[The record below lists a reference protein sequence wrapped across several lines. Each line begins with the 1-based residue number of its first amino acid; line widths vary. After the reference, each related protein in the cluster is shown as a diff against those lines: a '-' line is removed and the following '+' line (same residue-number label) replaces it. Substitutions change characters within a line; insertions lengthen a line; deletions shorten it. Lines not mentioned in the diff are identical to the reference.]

1 MKKMWFIILS
11 LFVDAYF
18 INSAAIPGAP
28 VIRLNQAGYL
38 PEDDYKTAVVS
49 GLSGN
54 FEVRDYNTNE
64 VVYSGTLTQLGTDSV
79 TGETLYLA
87 DFSQLNRE
95 GVYYIKVGNESSYK
109 FEIKRDLYNKV
120 LYYTLRVYGAN
131 RCGPYDSWIHG
142 HCHTKDGVIRGTGKE
157 GTLAGGWHD
166 CGDHVKFGHTVFYAA
181 CALLF
186 AYNAWPDRFADVY
199 SMSYDGTY
207 YNPKPD
213 GIPDVL
219 NEVKVVTDYMLNLY
233 DASVEDG
240 LIQQNRLYYQVG
252 DGDDDHTWWNKPE
265 YQDDFPQS
273 RGGQPRE
280 AWSDIGS
287 DLAGRFSA
295 ALAMMATAYYK
306 FDIEYANKCLEAAK
320 VVYTIGKNLYGV
332 SGRDTGGKGYYQPDN
347 RADDDMALA
356 AVELYKATGD
366 PYYLQEAQYWM
377 AKENK
382 WQFCSYY
389 VLSFPNVFAF
399 VLYDYYPYASTVD
412 NAPSE
417 VDTKIVTKDECLE
430 WLERDVFQSA
440 PAADI
445 YGRKWDYG
453 WGTCRYMMGV
463 AATACM
469 AYDLSLKKGQPN
481 PNSLKVAKDQ
491 MNWVLG
497 RNQFGMSFIIGSQQD
512 GWLTRYPQ
520 HPHHRA
526 ANPDGENVPELPSY
540 PATELTGATIG
551 GPKSHTDFSDRWDDY
566 VATETGV
573 DYWAGTLITAAY
585 FAKPVSEISD
595 TPPTVMFST
604 PTAGSVVKGVV
615 SIKVLASDDKGVAK
629 IVLFI
634 NNQKVYEV
642 QNQTMLTYNWDTT
655 SLANG
660 VYQLKAVAYD
670 TTNQTAE
677 KQISVTVENVS
688 GGSDSGGSNGGNEG
702 SQQTDTPPV
711 VVFNNLT
718 SGTTVSGTVEV
729 LVNVSDDKG
738 ITNVVFYINNQIVN
752 TYNSSF
758 SYNLDTTQ
766 YPNGQ
771 LRLKVIAY
779 DTLSQSTTQE
789 VLVYVNNV
797 AGDEPPQVH
806 IISPQ
811 NNEIIKGIIQVGYI
825 YNDDKNVV
833 KLELYINNNY
843 LTDLPLSA
851 TYYLLDTR
859 IFPDGS
865 YVIKIIAYD
874 DVNQTAMSS
883 VVVNIDN
890 VSDEVKVKEEKK
902 NFVLIG
908 KEDSVNKEI
917 DFEEYSSDIKSIE
930 IFNPSGKLVK
940 RIVSQ
945 PFKVTYKLFPK
956 PGVYICKI
964 EYSTKTSYCTVTY
977 LK

>member
-1 MKKMWFIILS
+1 
-11 LFVDAYF
+11 
-18 INSAAIPGAP
+18 
-28 VIRLNQAGYL
+28 
-38 PEDDYKTAVVS
+38 
-49 GLSGN
+49 
-54 FEVRDYNTNE
+54 
-64 VVYSGTLTQLGTDSV
+64 
-79 TGETLYLA
+79 
-87 DFSQLNRE
+87 
-95 GVYYIKVGNESSYK
+95 
-109 FEIKRDLYNKV
+109 
-120 LYYTLRVYGAN
+120 
-131 RCGPYDSWIHG
+131 
-142 HCHTKDGVIRGTGKE
+142 
-157 GTLAGGWHD
+157 
-166 CGDHVKFGHTVFYAA
+166 
-181 CALLF
+181 
-186 AYNAWPDRFADVY
+186 
-199 SMSYDGTY
+199 
-207 YNPKPD
+207 
-213 GIPDVL
+213 
-219 NEVKVVTDYMLNLY
+219 
-233 DASVEDG
+233 
-240 LIQQNRLYYQVG
+240 
-252 DGDDDHTWWNKPE
+252 
-265 YQDDFPQS
+265 
-273 RGGQPRE
+273 
-280 AWSDIGS
+280 
-287 DLAGRFSA
+287 
-295 ALAMMATAYYK
+295 
-306 FDIEYANKCLEAAK
+306 
-320 VVYTIGKNLYGV
+320 
-332 SGRDTGGKGYYQPDN
+332 
-347 RADDDMALA
+347 
-356 AVELYKATGD
+356 
-366 PYYLQEAQYWM
+366 M

-440 PAADI
+440 PQADI

-497 RNQFGMSFIIGSQQD
+497 RNQFGMSFIIGNQQD

-526 ANPDGENVPELPSY
+526 ANPDGENVPELLSY

-660 VYQLKAVAYD
+660 VYQLKAVAYY

-688 GGSDSGGSNGGNEG
+688 GGGDSGGSSGGNEG

-711 VVFNNLT
+711 VVFDNLT

-859 IFPDGS
+859 IFTDGS

-917 DFEEYSSDIKSIE
+917 DFEEYFSDIKSIE